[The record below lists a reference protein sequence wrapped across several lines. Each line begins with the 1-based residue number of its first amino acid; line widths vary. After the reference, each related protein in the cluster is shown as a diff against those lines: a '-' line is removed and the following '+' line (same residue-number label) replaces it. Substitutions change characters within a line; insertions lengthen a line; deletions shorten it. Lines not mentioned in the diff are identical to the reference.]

1 MPKELRSLDQLI
13 IHNPCNA
20 DWDSMSGN
28 DRVRFCEH
36 CSLRVTNLSSLTRV
50 EAMRLVA
57 GSEGRL
63 CVRFIQSP
71 SGKVLTRTA
80 DKVHRIGRRVSR
92 IAAGAFTATL
102 SLSTAAAQS
111 ESRSRLDTLR
121 PTSAMVNSAS
131 PNKTGTNLSGIIT
144 DPNGAVIAGA
154 HVTVMNTQTQVTF
167 TFTTGDDG
175 AYKFSLPEGGRYNLI
190 AEAASFA
197 KTAKPDV
204 DLNVD
209 MNRTLDLVLQIPE
222 LTAAVEVSA
231 GETQLV
237 VEIQGGVSMREP
249 EEPLVKAAWKNDVAE
264 VARLALSGSDANV
277 IDTATNMSGLA
288 YATEN
293 ANPDMVNVLLSAGA
307 SPNIANTR
315 GQTPLMYLRENATI
329 DLVRGLLSA
338 GAEVN
343 ARDESGN
350 TALMNLA
357 AFGSFDL
364 IKQLLEAG
372 AKIDDKDD
380 EGNTVLMSA
389 AQNEDA
395 RFLRLL
401 IKAGMNVDA
410 KNHDGGTALL
420 LATRSGNADSMKAL
434 LEAGASMNLHSK
446 DLNQALMLAL
456 GNEEPRLAKILLDA
470 GADANGKE
478 DNGTTALMRAA
489 KEGHPAVV
497 KTLIDAGAELNAVD
511 DDGWTALMHADE
523 VEVVRVLLNAGADLT
538 IKNKD
543 GETALKMARRYEQT
557 EVVKLLESRG
567 APE

>member
-1 MPKELRSLDQLI
+1 VPKELRSLDQLI
-13 IHNPCNA
+13 IQNPCNA

-71 SGKVLTRTA
+71 SGQVLTKA
-80 DKVHRIGRRVSR
+80 VDHAHRISRRVSR

-102 SLSTAAAQS
+102 SLSSAAAQS
-111 ESRSRLDTLR
+111 GSRSPLDVLKSTPAVVTAGAPR
-121 PTSAMVNSAS
+121 E
-131 PNKTGTNLSGIIT
+131 TGANLSGVIK
-144 DPNGAVIAGA
+144 DPNGAVVAA
-154 HVTVMNTQTQVTF
+154 ANVTLINTQTEVTS
-167 TFTTGDDG
+167 TFITGDDG
-175 AYKFSLPEGGRYNLI
+175 AYKFSVVEAGRYNLT
-190 AEAASFA
+190 AEANGFLRAVVSEFEL
-197 KTAKPDV
+197 KVDV
-204 DLNVD
+204 D
-209 MNRTLDLVLQIPE
+209 RTENFVLQIPE
-222 LTAAVEVSA
+222 ITAE
-231 GETQLV
+231 
-237 VEIQGGVSMREP
+237 VEIKSLMTMGVVSMREP
-249 EEPLVKAAWKNDVAE
+249 EDPLVKAASKDDVAE
-264 VARLALSGSDANV
+264 AARLALSGSDTNV
-277 IDTATNMSGLA
+277 VDKATNMTALA

-293 ANPDMVNVLLSAGA
+293 GNIDMINVLISAGA
-307 SPNIANTR
+307 SPNAANTR
-315 GQTPLMYLRENATI
+315 GQTPLMYLRESATSE
-329 DLVRGLLSA
+329 LVRDLLNA

-343 ARDESGN
+343 ARDESGE
-350 TALMNLA
+350 TPLMHLA
-357 AFGSFDL
+357 TSGSFEL
-364 IKQLLEAG
+364 VKQLLDAG

-420 LATRSGNADSMKAL
+420 LAARSGNADSMKAL

-456 GNEEPRLAKILLDA
+456 GSEEPRLAKILLDA
-470 GADANGKE
+470 GADANAKE

-497 KTLIDAGAELNAVD
+497 KTLIDAGAELNPTD